1 MKLKKLLVVALLSLS
16 LIAMELI
23 WTRIF
28 SAEFFY
34 TFAFLIISI
43 SILGLGLGGLL
54 LRLVKPLRNSKLLGI
69 YLTLTAVLGVVSPIA
84 IFNTGLDFNQVFN
97 SWSMLWNLVANVFIL
112 ASGFIAGGM
121 SLSLIFRDDSDQMDK
136 LYMADLIGAGSGV
149 LVAVLLMN
157 IIGTPAA
164 VAYISL
170 PVLIAAF
177 LMLPKYYKSIPLALL
192 VTALILSPNME
203 DYLKLEREE
212 RAEVEF
218 THWDSMAKL
227 KVYKYSDSYKGLNID
242 NVANSPMVGFDG
254 NWDRPDSLKFNFGID
269 VKYLMDKYDDC
280 TFLSLGAGGGN
291 DVLQAL
297 QYGAKEIHAVEVNP
311 YINELLTDGRYADF
325 TGNIYNDSRVKV
337 VSEDARS
344 YIRRFENKFD
354 IIYSLSSNTW
364 AALSSGAFALA
375 ENYIFTTEA
384 FQDYWNALSEDG
396 IMMMEHQLYMPRLL
410 SACKE
415 ALETEGIQN
424 PEKHI
429 AVIGLPA
436 MRRKALLLSKAE
448 ISEDILQ
455 NAFYPGMLQH
465 TQHFQL
471 LYPSPDSL
479 PMNIYKHIMDY
490 GWESAADTVKIDISP
505 SYDDR
510 PFVAQLGLMKNF
522 TWEQLG
528 KKLNTYDLLLQPL
541 SKLIMLILIGVVI
554 VIMIPINL
562 LPYLKYK
569 KVFPFSAWMF
579 YFMIGMGF
587 MGVEA
592 ILIQKY
598 SLFLGAS
605 VYSVATIL
613 LSLLL
618 SSGIGA
624 AFSDRFEFKHVF
636 IAIVGLI
643 VLDALVYS
651 KLIYLLGDIS
661 LTLRMILT
669 VIFMAPLG
677 FFMGMPFP
685 KMSKKVGNFVDWGF
699 SVNGAAS
706 MLGSTLIVLI
716 SFELGF
722 NISLI
727 IASLFYVIAYLLTN
741 RYK

>member
-1 MKLKKLLVVALLSLS
+1 MKLKKLLIVSLLSLS

-54 LRLVKPLRNSKLLGI
+54 LRLFKPLRKPHLLGI
-69 YLTLTAVLGVVSPIA
+69 YLTLTAVLGVASPIA

-97 SWSMLWNLVANVFIL
+97 SWSMLWNLIANVFIL
-112 ASGFIAGGM
+112 ASGFITGGM
-121 SLSLIFRDDSDQMDK
+121 SLSLIFREDSEIMDK

-157 IIGTPAA
+157 YVGTPAA
-164 VAYISL
+164 VAFIAL
-170 PVLIAAF
+170 PVLIAASLAYPKHGILRTLAF
-177 LMLPKYYKSIPLALL
+177 LFA
-192 VTALILSPNME
+192 ILSLSPYMD
-203 DYLKLEREE
+203 DYLQLDREE

-218 THWDSMAKL
+218 THWDAMAKL
-227 KVYKYSDSYKGLNID
+227 KVYSYSDDYKGINID
-242 NVANSPMVGFDG
+242 NVANSPMIGFDG
-254 NWDRPDSLKFNFGID
+254 NWDRPDSAKFNFGID
-269 VKYLMDKYDDC
+269 VKYLIDKYDDC

-311 YINELLTDGRYADF
+311 YINYLLTEGKYAEF

-354 IIYSLSSNTW
+354 VIYSLSSNTW

-375 ENYIFTTEA
+375 ENYIFTKEA
-384 FQDYWNALSEDG
+384 FQDYWYALSEDG

-415 ALETEGIQN
+415 ALESDNIDN

-429 AVIGLPA
+429 AVIDLPA
-436 MRRKALLLSKAE
+436 MRRKALILSKKE
-448 ISEDILQ
+448 ISSSILE
-455 NAFYPGMLQH
+455 NAFYPEMLQYP
-465 TQHFQL
+465 QHFRL
-471 LYPSPDSL
+471 LFPISDSTQT
-479 PMNIYKHIMDY
+479 NIYNQIMQF
-490 GWESAADTVKIDISP
+490 GWESVADSAKIDISP

-554 VIMIPINL
+554 LIMIPINL

-569 KVFPFSAWMF
+569 KVFPFSAWMY

-624 AFSDRFEFKHVF
+624 AYSDRFEFKHVF
-636 IAIVGLI
+636 MAIVGLI
-643 VLDALVYS
+643 ILDALVYS
-651 KLIYLLGDIS
+651 KLIYLLNDIS
-661 LTLRMILT
+661 LPLRIIFT

-685 KMSKKVGNFVDWGF
+685 KISKKVGNFVDWGF

-722 NISLI
+722 NISLL
-727 IASLFYVIAYLLTN
+727 IASLFYVIAYLFTN

>member
-1 MKLKKLLVVALLSLS
+1 MKLKKLLIVALLSLS

-54 LRLVKPLRNSKLLGI
+54 LRLFPPLRNTKLLSV
-69 YLTLTAVLGVVSPIA
+69 YLTITAVLGVVSPIA
-84 IFNTGLDFNQVFN
+84 IFQTGLDFNQIFN

-121 SLSLIFRDDSDQMDK
+121 SLSLIFREDSGEMDK

-170 PVLIAAF
+170 PVLIAAA
-177 LMLPKYYKSIPLALL
+177 LAYPKYGVLRTLAFFFAIATL
-192 VTALILSPNME
+192 APNME
-203 DYLKLEREE
+203 NYLQTEREE

-218 THWDSMAKL
+218 THWDAMAKL
-227 KVYKYSDSYKGLNID
+227 KVYNFAENYKGLNID
-242 NVANSPMVGFDG
+242 NVANSPMIQFDG
-254 NWDRPDSLKFNFGID
+254 NWNRPDSLKFQFGID
-269 VKYLMDKYDDC
+269 VKYLIDKYHDC

-311 YINELLTDGRYADF
+311 YINDLLQSGKYSDF
-325 TGNIYNDSRVKV
+325 TGNIYNDPKVRV

-354 IIYSLSSNTW
+354 VIYSLSSNTW

-375 ENYIFTTEA
+375 ENYIFTKEA
-384 FQDYWNALSEDG
+384 YQDYWNALSEDG

-415 ALETEGIQN
+415 ALEDEGVKN

-436 MRRKALLLSKAE
+436 MGRKALLLSKKA
-448 ISEDILQ
+448 ITNDILQ
-455 NAFYPGMLQH
+455 NAFYPNMLQFP
-465 TQHFQL
+465 QHFQL
-471 LYPSPDSL
+471 LFPIPDSVPL
-479 PMNIYKHIMDY
+479 NIYKQIMNY
-490 GWESAADTVKIDISP
+490 GWKSAADTVKIDISP
-505 SYDDR
+505 SYDDK

-541 SKLIMLILIGVVI
+541 SKLIMLILIAVVLL
-554 VIMIPINL
+554 IMVPINL
-562 LPYLKYK
+562 LPYLKYGK
-569 KVFPFSAWMF
+569 QFPFSSWLY

-613 LSLLL
+613 LSLLI

-624 AFSDRFEFKHVF
+624 AFSDKFEYKHIF
-636 IAIVGLI
+636 MAIVGFI
-643 VLDALVYS
+643 VIDSMVYS
-651 KLIYLLGDIS
+651 QLIYLLGDLS
-661 LTLRMILT
+661 LTLRIVLT
-669 VIFMAPLG
+669 VFFMAPLG

-706 MLGSTLIVLI
+706 MLGSTLMVLV
-716 SFELGF
+716 SFDLGF
-722 NISLI
+722 NNSLL

>member
-54 LRLVKPLRNSKLLGI
+54 LRVIKPLRNPNLLGT
-69 YLTLTAVLGVVSPIA
+69 YLILTAVLGVVSPIA
-84 IFNTGLDFNQVFN
+84 IFQTGLDFNQVFN

-121 SLSLIFRDDSDQMDK
+121 SLSLIFREDSEKMDK

-177 LMLPKYYKSIPLALL
+177 MVLPKFYKSVPILL
-192 VTALILSPNME
+192 IVAAILISPNME
-203 DYLKLEREE
+203 SRLTLEREE

-218 THWDSMAKL
+218 THWDAMAKL
-227 KVYKYSDSYKGLNID
+227 KVYKYSESYKGLNID

-254 NWDRPDSLKFNFGID
+254 NWDRPDSLKFRFGID
-269 VKYLMDKYDDC
+269 VKYLIDKYDDC

-311 YINELLTDGRYADF
+311 YINELLTEGRYADF
-325 TGNIYNDSRVKV
+325 TGNIYNDDKVKV
-337 VSEDARS
+337 ISEDARS
-344 YIRRFENKFD
+344 YIRRFDNKFD
-354 IIYSLSSNTW
+354 VIYSLSSNTW

-375 ENYIFTTEA
+375 ENYIFTMEA

-415 ALETEGIQN
+415 ALENEGVAN
-424 PEKHI
+424 PEQHI

-436 MRRKALLLSKAE
+436 MRRKALLLSKKE
-448 ISEDILQ
+448 ISDDILQ
-455 NAFYPGMLQH
+455 NAFYPGMSQYP
-465 TQHFQL
+465 QHFQQ
-471 LYPSPDSL
+471 LYPPAANAPL
-479 PMNIYKHIMDY
+479 NIYTQIMDY

-541 SKLIMLILIGVVI
+541 SKLIMLILIGVV
-554 VIMIPINL
+554 VLIMVPINL

-613 LSLLL
+613 LSILI

-624 AFSDRFEFKHVF
+624 AYSDRFDFKHVF

-643 VLDALVYS
+643 FLDALVYS
-651 KLIYLLGDIS
+651 KLIYLLGDLS

-706 MLGSTLIVLI
+706 MLGSTFIVLI

-722 NISLI
+722 NISLM

>member
-1 MKLKKLLVVALLSLS
+1 MKLQKLLIVSLLSLS

-54 LRLVKPLRNSKLLGI
+54 LRLIPPLRKPKLLGI
-69 YLTLTAVLGVVSPIA
+69 YLIMTALLGVVSPIA
-84 IFNTGLDFNQVFN
+84 IFKTGLDFNQVFN
-97 SWSMLWNLVANVFIL
+97 SWPMLWNLVGNVFIL

-121 SLSLIFRDDSDQMDK
+121 ALSLIFREDSEKMDK

-157 IIGTPAA
+157 TIGTPAA

-170 PVLIAAF
+170 PVLIAASLVLNKF
-177 LMLPKYYKSIPLALL
+177 WKLLPLAII
-192 VTALILSPNME
+192 VFIAFFSSQME
-203 DYLKLEREE
+203 DYLTLERAE
-212 RAEVEF
+212 RAEVEY
-218 THWDSMAKL
+218 THWDAMAKL
-227 KVYKYSDSYKGLNID
+227 KVYNYSDDYKGLNID
-242 NVANSPMVGFDG
+242 NVANSPMFKFDG
-254 NWDRPDSLKFNFGID
+254 NWNRPDSLKFQFGID
-269 VKYLMDKYDDC
+269 VKYLIDMHENC

-297 QYGAKEIHAVEVNP
+297 QYSAKEIHAVEVNP
-311 YINELLTDGRYADF
+311 YINELLTSGRYADF
-325 TGNIYNDSRVKV
+325 TGNIYNDPRVTV

-354 IIYSLSSNTW
+354 VIYSLSSNTW

-375 ENYIFTTEA
+375 ENYIFTMEA
-384 FQDYWNALSEDG
+384 FQDYWHALSEDG

-410 SACKE
+410 AACKE
-415 ALETEGIQN
+415 ALEKEGIKN

-429 AVIGLPA
+429 AVIGLPS
-436 MRRKALLLSKAE
+436 MRRKALILSKNE
-448 ISEDILQ
+448 ISTAIL
-455 NAFYPGMLQH
+455 NNVFYPDMKQYP
-465 TQHFQL
+465 QHFQM
-471 LYPSPDSL
+471 LYPSSDSL
-479 PMNIYKHIMDY
+479 PMNIYKQIVEY
-490 GWESAADTVKIDISP
+490 GWESAADTINIDISP

-522 TWEQLG
+522 TWDQVG

-541 SKLIMLILIGVVI
+541 SKLIMLILIGVVLL
-554 VIMIPINL
+554 IMVPINL
-562 LPYLKYK
+562 LPYIKYRN
-569 KVFPFSAWMF
+569 VFPFSAWLY

-613 LSLLL
+613 LSLLIA
-618 SSGIGA
+618 SGIGA
-624 AFSDRFEFKHVF
+624 AYSDRFQFKHVF
-636 IAIVGLI
+636 LAIVGLI
-643 VLDALVYS
+643 ALDALVYS
-651 KLIYLLGDIS
+651 KLIYIMGDLS

-685 KMSKKVGNFVDWGF
+685 KMSKKVGKFVDWGF

-706 MLGSTLIVLI
+706 MLGSTLMVLL
-716 SFELGF
+716 SFDVGF
-722 NISLI
+722 NISLL
-727 IASLFYVIAYLLTN
+727 IASLFYIIAFLLTN

>member
-1 MKLKKLLVVALLSLS
+1 MKLKKLLIVALLSLS

-54 LRLVKPLRNSKLLGI
+54 LRLFRPLRNPKLLGV
-69 YLTLTAVLGVVSPIA
+69 YLTVTAMLGVVSPIA
-84 IFNTGLDFNQVFN
+84 IFQTGLDFNQIFN

-112 ASGFIAGGM
+112 ASGFIVGGM
-121 SLSLIFRDDSDQMDK
+121 SLSLIFREDSGEMDK

-170 PVLIAAF
+170 PVLIAAA
-177 LMLPKYYKSIPLALL
+177 LAYPKYGILRTLAFFFAIATL
-192 VTALILSPNME
+192 APNME
-203 DYLKLEREE
+203 NYLQTEREE

-218 THWDSMAKL
+218 THWDAMAKL
-227 KVYKYSDSYKGLNID
+227 KVYNFAENYKGLNID
-242 NVANSPMVGFDG
+242 NVANSPMFQFDG
-254 NWDRPDSLKFNFGID
+254 NWNRPDSLKFQFGID
-269 VKYLMDKYDDC
+269 VKYLIDKYHDC

-311 YINELLTDGRYADF
+311 YINELLKSGKYSDF
-325 TGNIYNDSRVKV
+325 TGNIYNDPRVRV

-344 YIRRFENKFD
+344 YIRRFEKKFD
-354 IIYSLSSNTW
+354 VIYSLSSNTW

-375 ENYIFTTEA
+375 ENYIFTKEA
-384 FQDYWNALSEDG
+384 YQDYWNALSEDG

-415 ALETEGIQN
+415 ALEDEGVKN

-436 MRRKALLLSKAE
+436 MGRKALLLSKKA
-448 ISEDILQ
+448 ITKDILQ
-455 NAFYPGMLQH
+455 NAFYPNMLQFP
-465 TQHFQL
+465 QHFQL
-471 LYPSPDSL
+471 LFPIPDSVPL
-479 PMNIYKHIMDY
+479 NIYKQIMKY
-490 GWESAADTVKIDISP
+490 GWKSAADTVKIDISP
-505 SYDDR
+505 SYDDK

-541 SKLIMLILIGVVI
+541 SKLIMLILIAVVLL
-554 VIMIPINL
+554 IMVPINL
-562 LPYLKYK
+562 LPYLKYGK
-569 KVFPFSAWMF
+569 QFPFSSWLY

-613 LSLLL
+613 LSLLI

-624 AFSDRFEFKHVF
+624 AFSDKFEYKHIF
-636 IAIVGLI
+636 MAIVGFI
-643 VLDALVYS
+643 VIDSMVYS
-651 KLIYLLGDIS
+651 QLIYLLGDLS
-661 LTLRMILT
+661 LTLRIVLT
-669 VIFMAPLG
+669 VFFMAPLG

-706 MLGSTLIVLI
+706 MLGSTLMVLV
-716 SFELGF
+716 SFDLGF
-722 NISLI
+722 NNSLL
-727 IASLFYVIAYLLTN
+727 IASMFYVIAYLLTN